1 MILVQVIPQVLQY
14 VRAAMTV
21 PLASTRVVVPPLAVT
36 ALREGTERG
45 APPTTSALVSAQT
58 LPPVQRTADVLPG
71 NGAPTLMCMVAVGVK
86 TALRGGTVR
95 VGRQT
100 TSVPEL
106 VPTASG
112 QQPVP
117 PVPPR
122 ASARQDGTTTMA
134 PVRRARRENTRYSR
148 PFP

>member
-14 VRAAMTV
+14 VTAAMTV

-58 LPPVQRTADVLPG
+58 LPPVQRIADALPG
-71 NGAPTLMCMVAVGVK
+71 NGALALMCMMAVGVK

-106 VPTASG
+106 VPTARRHL
-112 QQPVP
+112 

-122 ASARQDGTTTMA
+122 ATSVWRDGTMTMA
-134 PVRRARRENTRYSR
+134 PVRRAQQENTRSSR